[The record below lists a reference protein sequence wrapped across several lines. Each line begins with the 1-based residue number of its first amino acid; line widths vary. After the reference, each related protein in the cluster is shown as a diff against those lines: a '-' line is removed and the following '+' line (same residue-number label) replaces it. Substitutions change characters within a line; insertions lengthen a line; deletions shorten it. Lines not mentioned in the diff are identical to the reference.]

1 MVDGPVPGD
10 ADFEGGASAPTSN
23 DIAPERL
30 ADSPEA
36 FREPGNHRFRKKY
49 RKLNPEEEALADAI
63 KDKAG
68 ELADLFD
75 KVKAL
80 ALQHGN
86 GSIGREIG
94 LAHTHLEDAV
104 MRGIRGVT
112 A

>member
-1 MVDGPVPGD
+1 MAETETTP
-10 ADFEGGASAPTSN
+10 PTAN

-30 ADSPEA
+30 AASPES

-49 RKLNPEEEALADAI
+49 RALNEEEAALADSI

-75 KVKAL
+75 KVKLL
-80 ALQHGN
+80 AMQNGN
-86 GSIGREIG
+86 GNVGREIA
-94 LAHTHLEDAV
+94 LAHTHLEDSV
-104 MRGIRGVT
+104 MRGIRGLT